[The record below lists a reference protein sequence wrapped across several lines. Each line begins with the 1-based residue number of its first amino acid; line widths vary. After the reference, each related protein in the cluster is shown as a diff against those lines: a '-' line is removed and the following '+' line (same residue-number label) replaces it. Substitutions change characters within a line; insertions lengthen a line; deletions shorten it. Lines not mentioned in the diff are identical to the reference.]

1 MRPIIMF
8 DDSLWPL
15 LTLRVTGVMSDRQF
29 AEFLEQSST
38 YLAREEQYVS
48 ILDLGQVGLPTPTQ
62 RQMQAEWM
70 RKHDADMRQWVL
82 GNANI
87 ITSAPIRLA
96 LSLIFHLKPLPMPY
110 AAVADMDSALRF
122 VIGKL
127 EEGGLGAKAERIRR
141 HFGLPGIRAG

>member
-1 MRPIIMF
+1 MSAIISF

-29 AEFLEQSST
+29 SE
-38 YLAREEQYVS
+38 YLARSSSYLARRERYVS
-48 ILDLGQVGLPTPTQ
+48 ILDLGQVGLPSPAQ

-70 RKHDADMRQWVL
+70 RKHDDDMRQWVL

-96 LSLIFHLKPLPMPY
+96 LSLIFHLRPLPMPY
-110 AAVADMDSALRF
+110 LAVADMDSALRF
-122 VIGKL
+122 VVGKL
-127 EEGGLGAKAERIRR
+127 EEGGLRAEAERIRR
-141 HFGLPGIRAG
+141 HFGLPGICVG